1 MKKNMRA
8 GWGAKEEQENKPGER
23 MSCSLK
29 KDLATPMEVLA
40 PAGSM
45 ESLRAAVRCGAD
57 AVYLGGIQFS
67 ARANAQNFGEEE
79 LREAVRYCHG
89 RGVKVY
95 LALNTL
101 LLEEELPKAVE
112 AAAFAASLPVDAIL
126 VQDMGL
132 LRLLKR
138 LTPGLPLHASTQ
150 MSIHTPAGA
159 RALWEAGCSRVV
171 LSREMSLSEI
181 GEVSKAVPVELEAFV
196 HGALCMS
203 VSGQCYMSSVL
214 GGRSGNRGLCA
225 QPCRLPFS
233 CEGGTGH
240 DLSLKDLSMIR
251 RMGELSRA
259 GVVCAK
265 IEGRMKRPE
274 YVAAAVS
281 ACRRAADGEPV
292 PGELTRNLEAVF
304 SRSGFTSGYP
314 DGKRGREMFGIRS
327 KEDVEAAS
335 SQVFGALRGLYREEA
350 QRVSLEMECSILLGE
365 PARLTVHDREGRRV
379 SALGEVPQA
388 ALTRPLDEERCRTQL
403 TKTGGTPFRVE
414 RFSLQLGEG
423 LSLPLSSLNHLRR
436 EVLEKLL
443 QKREE
448 RPPISLD
455 KEALEGLLQ
464 VSAHRAKTDTL
475 PLRAR
480 FSSPDLPGE
489 ARSCELCY
497 IPWETGPEDW
507 ERLRG
512 EGFSLGLEI
521 PRGLFGME
529 RAAGEKLR
537 LWKEKGFSHVWAGNI
552 GSVRLAKEA
561 DLTVHG
567 GFSLNAVNSLS
578 LLWLS
583 EQGLADAELSFEL
596 SLPQAYRLGGELP
609 RGVLVYGRL
618 PLMLTRNCPAANGP
632 SGCLHCRK
640 TGKIPWLTD
649 RKGIRFP
656 VQCTGS
662 CSEVLNSLPLEL
674 SDMLSSFRNLD
685 FGVMRFTTESK
696 KEQVSVLRRYFAG
709 GAPEGEY
716 TRGLSRRG
724 FGSGEGK
731 KK

>member
-1 MKKNMRA
+1 
-8 GWGAKEEQENKPGER
+8 
-23 MSCSLK
+23 
-29 KDLATPMEVLA
+29 MEILA

-45 ESLRAAVRCGAD
+45 ESLEAAVRSGAD
-57 AVYLGGIQFS
+57 AVYLGGSHFS
-67 ARANAQNFGEEE
+67 ARANARNFSDEE
-79 LREAVRYCHG
+79 LRQAVRYCHG

-101 LLEEELPKAVE
+101 LLDSELPEAVR
-112 AAAFAASLPVDAIL
+112 AASFAASLPVDAIL
-126 VQDMGL
+126 VQDLGL

-138 LTPGLPLHASTQ
+138 LSPCLPLHASTQ
-150 MSIHTPAGA
+150 MSIHTPGGA

-171 LSREMSLSEI
+171 LSREMSLSEMK
-181 GEVSKAVPVELEAFV
+181 EVSEEVPIELEAFV

-233 CEGGTGH
+233 CPGGTGH

-251 RMGELSRA
+251 RMGDLSRA
-259 GVVCAK
+259 GIVCAK

-281 ACRRAADGEPV
+281 ACRLAADGKAV
-292 PGELTRNLEAVF
+292 PKELTENLEAVF

-314 DGKRGREMFGIRS
+314 DGKRGRDMFGIRS

-350 QRVSLEMECSILLGE
+350 QRVPLRMEASFLPGE
-365 PARLTVHDREGRRV
+365 PSRLTVEDGEGRKVTV
-379 SALGEVPQA
+379 SGQVPEAARNRAL
-388 ALTRPLDEERCRTQL
+388 EESRCREQL
-403 TKTGGTPFRVE
+403 CKTGGTPFRVE
-414 RFSLQLGEG
+414 SFSLRLGEG

-436 EVLEKLL
+436 EALETLL

-448 RPPISLD
+448 RPSIPFAGEE
-455 KEALEGLLQ
+455 EAQKLLQ
-464 VSAHRAKTDTL
+464 VTPHKAKEGSL

-480 FSSPDLPGE
+480 FPSGNLPGE
-489 ARSCELCY
+489 ARSCQLCY
-497 IPWETGPEDW
+497 IPWETEPDTW
-507 ERLRG
+507 DRLRE
-512 EGFSLGLEI
+512 EGFILGLEI

-529 RAAGEKLR
+529 KKAVEKLR
-537 LWKEKGFSHVWAGNI
+537 LWKERGFSHVWAGNI
-552 GSVRLAKEA
+552 GAFRIAK
-561 DLTVHG
+561 DLGLCVHG
-567 GFSLNAVNSLS
+567 GFSLNAVNSQS
-578 LLWLS
+578 LLFLEEW
-583 EQGLADAELSFEL
+583 GLADTELSYEL
-596 SLPQAYRLGGELP
+596 TLPQAYRLGGDIP

-632 SGCLHCRK
+632 SGCLNCKK
-640 TGKIPWLTD
+640 TGKTPWLTD

-674 SDMLSSFRNLD
+674 SDMLASFRSLD
-685 FGVMRFTTESK
+685 FGVLRFTTESEE
-696 KEQVSVLRRYFAG
+696 EQAAILRRYLAG

-724 FGSGEGK
+724 FGTGEGK
-731 KK
+731 KG

>member
-1 MKKNMRA
+1 MKKDIGDARA
-8 GWGAKEEQENKPGER
+8 GRGESLPLGRGA
-23 MSCSLK
+23 
-29 KDLATPMEVLA
+29 APMEVLA

-45 ESLRAAVRCGAD
+45 ESLQAAVRCGAD
-57 AVYLGGIQFS
+57 AVYLGGSRFS
-67 ARANAQNFGEEE
+67 ARANAQNFGEQE
-79 LREAVRYCHG
+79 LAEAVRYCRG

-101 LLEEELPKAVE
+101 LLEEELPKALE
-112 AAAFAASLPVDAIL
+112 AAAFAASLPVDAVL

-132 LRLLKR
+132 LRLLR
-138 LTPGLPLHASTQ
+138 RTAPELPLHASTQ
-150 MSIHTPAGA
+150 MSVHTPAGA

-171 LSREMSLSEI
+171 LSREMSLSEMK
-181 GEVSKAVPVELEAFV
+181 EVSKAVPVELEAFV

-233 CEGGTGH
+233 CQGGTGH

-259 GVVCAK
+259 GIVCAK

-281 ACRRAADGEPV
+281 ACRRAADGGPV
-292 PGELTRNLEAVF
+292 PEELTRNLEAVF

-314 DGKRGREMFGIRS
+314 DGKRGRHMFGIRS
-327 KEDVEAAS
+327 REDVEAAS
-335 SQVFGALRGLYREEA
+335 PQVLGALRGLYREEG
-350 QRVSLEMECSILLGE
+350 RRIPIGLECSILPGE
-365 PARLTVHDREGRRV
+365 PARLTARDRQGRTACV
-379 SALGEVPQA
+379 LGEMPEA
-388 ALTRPLDEERCRTQL
+388 AFSRPLDEERCREQL
-403 TKTGGTPFRVE
+403 TKTGGTPFCVE
-414 RFSLQLGEG
+414 RFSLRLGEG
-423 LSLPLSSLNHLRR
+423 LSLPLSSLNRLRR
-436 EVLEKLL
+436 EALEKLL

-448 RPPISLD
+448 RPPVPFD
-455 KEALEGLLQ
+455 GKAAGALLQ
-464 VSAHRAKTDTL
+464 VPAHRAKEGAL

-480 FSSPDLPGE
+480 FSSADLPKE
-489 ARSCELCY
+489 ACSCELCF

-507 ERLRG
+507 ERLRR

-521 PRGLFGME
+521 PRGLFGIE
-529 RAAGEKLR
+529 RAAAEKLR
-537 LWKEKGFSHVWAGNI
+537 RWRDAGFSHVWAGNV
-552 GSVRLAKEA
+552 GAARLAKEA
-561 DLTVHG
+561 GLTVHG
-567 GFSLNAVNSLS
+567 GFSLNAANSQS
-578 LLWLS
+578 LLWLA
-583 EQGLADAELSFEL
+583 EQGLADTELSCEL
-596 SLPQAYRLGGELP
+596 SLPQAYRLGEELP

-640 TGKIPWLTD
+640 TGKTPWLTD
-649 RKGIRFP
+649 RKGLRFP

-674 SDMLSSFRNLD
+674 SDMLASFRNLD
-685 FGVMRFTTESK
+685 FGVLRFTTESK
-696 KEQVSVLRRYFAG
+696 EEQGAVLRRYFAG

-724 FGSGEGK
+724 FGTGGGK
-731 KK
+731 KR